1 MSKEKISY
9 KKNNNDINTTSINIR
24 CTNKVKD
31 KLKKKADKLN
41 IPLSEYVLN
50 TSLAGVEKRSVKEH
64 KRIVNLIHRTDVI
77 RELNDIKNSSDKG
90 KSVKISRNLLDRI
103 IDMEEV
109 LWES

>member
-9 KKNNNDINTTSINIR
+9 KKNNNDINTTNINIR
-24 CTNKVKD
+24 CTSKVKD

-77 RELNDIKNSSDKG
+77 KELNDIKNSSDKG